1 MRRILCI
8 SHSVSLHGA
17 ERVLLEAVR
26 TWKATGAEVWVVIP
40 SVVKEEGMRAAL
52 TEIIGNTH
60 ILSLPYRAAGV
71 NLLRTISVWIYNL
84 YAVRKLSRWIR
95 EKEIDLIVSNTSI
108 TILGAQL
115 SKVTG
120 VRHIWYFHES
130 ADSLYGWRSSLTP
143 LYRRWMTP
151 ATSCIFLSHAQQ
163 SEWEKA
169 ISMMLPGEIIHNPLP
184 FIPEIPNKES
194 HRALRIG
201 YAGGFEKRKNI
212 PFLISAIARFHREY
226 PNSELW
232 LMGAK
237 NEQERTA
244 WQARSG
250 EGVRVM
256 THSAEMAQFYHEI
269 DIFVLPS
276 LAESWGLAAV
286 EAMAAGVCTIIS
298 SVSGLREIYKDQE
311 DCLFLSPADEEAWV
325 QAFEKYTD
333 PAARETMA
341 KAGQKR
347 TQTLDLNGCFKEKIT
362 HLLCE

>member
-8 SHSVSLHGA
+8 SHSASLHGA

-26 TWKATGAEVWVVIP
+26 TWTAAGAEVWVAVP

-52 TEIIGNTH
+52 AEIIGNTH
-60 ILSLPYRAAGV
+60 ILSLPYRAAGE

-95 EKEIDLIVSNTSI
+95 ENEIEVIVSNTSI

-120 VRHIWYFHES
+120 VRHLWYFHES
-130 ADSLYGWRSSLTP
+130 ADRLYGWRPSLTP
-143 LYRRWMTP
+143 LYRRWMTSV
-151 ATSCIFLSHAQQ
+151 TSCIFLSHAQQ
-163 SEWEKA
+163 SEWEKT
-169 ISMMLPGEIIHNPLP
+169 IGLMLHGEIIYNPLP

-194 HRALRIG
+194 HRTLRIG

-212 PFLISAIARFHREY
+212 PFLISAFTRFHREY

-232 LMGAK
+232 LCGARDDEEK
-237 NEQERTA
+237 GLWQERG
-244 WQARSG
+244 G

-256 THSAEMAQFYHEI
+256 NHITEMGNFYNGI

-325 QAFEKYTD
+325 QALLYCAD
-333 PAARETMA
+333 PKVRSAIAQ
-341 KAGQKR
+341 AGQKR

-362 HLLCE
+362 QILCE